1 MVQKQGFTYI
11 MTNQHNKILY
21 IGVTSNLSKRIW
33 EHKNKVTESF
43 TQKYKLFKLVYYE
56 DCGDII
62 NTILREKYLKGK
74 SREFKIKLIESLN
87 PDWQDL
93 YSGVS

>member
-1 MVQKQGFTYI
+1 MTQKQGFVYI

-21 IGVTSNLSKRIW
+21 IGVTSNLPKRTW

-56 DCGDII
+56 DCGDIT
-62 NTILREKYLKGK
+62 NAILREKYLKGK
-74 SREFKIKLIESLN
+74 SREFKIKLIESIN

-93 YSGVS
+93 YSSII